1 MMSTGK
7 TFFLRSALF
16 VGLVSVVTTI
26 IYFTPEPDRTF
37 LSCERPCHEL
47 DWPMICRLKL
57 TLEVYQTL
65 SWSCGECPRNQ
76 TDCFN
81 PNCVT
86 ADGVTQALLTANRQL
101 PGPSIQVCENDILV
115 VDVWNRV
122 PGAGVGVHWRG
133 MPQKETPFMD
143 GVPMVTQ
150 CPIPAH
156 TTFQYKFR
164 ASKAGTHLWHAHS
177 GAESADGLF
186 GALVVR
192 QPFSKD
198 PHRALYDVD
207 DPDHVIVLAEWSR
220 GFALQRLADAHA
232 STGDAGSPD
241 LVDTLLINGRG
252 EDRTLDLEN
261 EVEGSSAGGEG
272 SLPPPTPVASFKV
285 RTGLRHRFRVAHA
298 GGVAGCPVRLS
309 IDGHTLSIIT
319 LDGNPTMPSE
329 VKSFILSPG
338 ERADFILSAD
348 QPVGDYWMRVAAD
361 KGEGGK
367 ELPADCRSLT
377 QKAVVRYVSLDIK
390 PRINYAFPETAPHKT
405 NPRHHPQTT
414 PRPDRR
420 DFAAE
425 VLLNSVDEVCGD
437 NSDVLCVTEV
447 RALKRMDPAL
457 ADPKLDRKLFI
468 PFDFHMVSTDNV
480 SYPPF
485 LVPGNKDV
493 RVPRVAN
500 YTFMYP
506 PSPLVSQ
513 ADDIPSDIRC
523 SQDVFPRRC
532 PTTQVRNIGHKDS
545 DGSRMEH
552 EADVCEC
559 VHQIDIPL
567 GERVELILI
576 DEGGASDWG
585 HVFHM
590 HGYSFH
596 VVALGS
602 LEAKDLKGTMITEAL
617 KELDRNGKIYRNL
630 VDPIVKDTVSI
641 PNGGYAILRFKADNP
656 GYWLLHDQHVSHSSW
671 GLNVILHVGRDDQMP
686 PAPPGFPKCGSWIG
700 PEFFL
705 I

>member
-1 MMSTGK
+1 MSTGK

-57 TLEVYQTL
+57 TLEVYQTHT
-65 SWSCGECPRNQ
+65 WSCGDCPSNQ

-86 ADGVTQALLTANRQL
+86 ADGVAQALLTANRQL

-122 PGAGVGVHWRG
+122 PGAGLGVHWRG
-133 MPQKETPFMD
+133 MPQRETPFMD

-192 QPFSKD
+192 QPSSKD

-232 STGDAGSPD
+232 GDAGEPD

-252 EDRTLDLEN
+252 EDRTLIQEN
-261 EVEGSSAGGEG
+261 EVEGGGEG
-272 SLPPPTPVASFKV
+272 SSASPVAAFKV
-285 RTGLRHRFRVAHA
+285 RAGLRHRFRVAHA
-298 GGVAGCPVRLS
+298 GGVAGCPLRLAV
-309 IDGHTLSIIT
+309 DGHTISVIA
-319 LDGNPTMPSE
+319 LDGNPIRPSE

-348 QPVGDYWMRVAAD
+348 QPIGEYWMRVVAD
-361 KGEGGK
+361 KGGR
-367 ELPADCRSLT
+367 ELTADCQSLS
-377 QKAVVRYVSLDIK
+377 QKALIRYATLDYK
-390 PRINYAFPETAPHKT
+390 PRINYAFPETMSLKSSRNAAQ
-405 NPRHHPQTT
+405 QTT

-425 VLLNSVDEVCGD
+425 VLLNSVDEVCEKA
-437 NSDVLCVTEV
+437 SDVLCVTEV
-447 RALKRMDPAL
+447 HGLKKMDPEL
-457 ADPKLDRKLFI
+457 ATPKLDRTLYV
-468 PFDFHMVSTDNV
+468 PFDFQMVSTDNV

-485 LVPGNKDV
+485 LVPGNRDV

-500 YTFMYP
+500 FTFMYP

-513 ADDIPSDIRC
+513 ANDIPSDLRC
-523 SQDVFPRRC
+523 GQDTFPRRC
-532 PTTQVRNIGHKDS
+532 PTTRVRNMSHREE
-545 DGSRMEH
+545 DGQQTEN
-552 EADVCEC
+552 ETDVCEC
-559 VHQIDIPL
+559 LHQIDITL
-567 GERVELILI
+567 GETVEMILV

-596 VVALGS
+596 VVAIGS
-602 LEAKDLKGTMITEAL
+602 LEAEDLKGPRITEAI
-617 KELDRNGKIYRNL
+617 KDLDRNGKIHRNL
-630 VDPIVKDTVSI
+630 VDPILKDTVSI
-641 PNGGYAILRFKADNP
+641 PNRGYAVLRFKADNP

-686 PAPPGFPKCGSWIG
+686 PPPPGFPKCGSWIG